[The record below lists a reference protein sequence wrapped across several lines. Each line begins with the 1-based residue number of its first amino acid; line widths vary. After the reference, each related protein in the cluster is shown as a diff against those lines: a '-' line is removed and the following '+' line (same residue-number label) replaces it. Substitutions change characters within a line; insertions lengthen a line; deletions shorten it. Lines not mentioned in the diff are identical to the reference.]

1 MTAKRDRQK
10 QNRSQLYRQI
20 EEAEAETSRKEEI
33 GKLLLWKSRLITN
46 VGNLV
51 FAGVIVGG
59 VFEEI
64 EYPLIVYG
72 SSTLVA
78 MSSYLIGYNLYKR
91 GIKLWKK

>member
-1 MTAKRDRQK
+1 MTAKRDKQK

-20 EEAEAETSRKEEI
+20 EEAEAEALRKEYA

-51 FAGVIVGG
+51 FAGVVIGG

-64 EYPLIVYG
+64 EHPLIVFG
-72 SSTLVA
+72 FSSLVA
-78 MSSYLIGYNLYKR
+78 MSCYLIGYNLYKR
-91 GIKLWKK
+91 GIKLWRK